1 VAIAKA
7 ILLSQF
13 VYFLQIL
20 DIHGNNICERIETLL
35 QDYIK
40 GKSTRN
46 CVSSKEIS
54 TSHSL
59 GGLGFFNIKKFTQ
72 ALLCDEIC
80 KED

>member
-1 VAIAKA
+1 MCNLTTSERVAIAKA

-20 DIHGNNICERIETLL
+20 DVHNNDICKRIEDLL
-35 QDYIK
+35 QNYIK

-46 CVSSKEIS
+46 WVSAKAIN

-59 GGLGFFNIKKFTQ
+59 GGLGFFNFKH
-72 ALLCDEIC
+72 
-80 KED
+80 